1 MRAPLFSLSLTP
13 CSFLGDATLLSGRN
27 YTLFKPGQ
35 SLQASRMS
43 TALSASVV
51 FLRIQDFARR
61 PASEQARLR
70 AQLEAVVA
78 VTAAELAPERRLVL
92 DASDGAAIVVLRD
105 PRGALRLAE
114 RALEAATAGLPLCA
128 GLNHGTLKT
137 AGKKGNEGMAGDGVA
152 VAASIAQFTAPGR
165 LFASRAF
172 RDALADA
179 EPGLE
184 ATLVSAGT
192 FNDPGLRT
200 HELYKADAHAVRR
213 RSRRYALMGVL
224 IAVALIGGGVFERIS
239 TRGDVPAIEEM
250 LAKVPFLR

>member
-1 MRAPLFSLSLTP
+1 MP
-13 CSFLGDATLLSGRN
+13 
-27 YTLFKPGQ
+27 
-35 SLQASRMS
+35 

-70 AQLEAVVA
+70 AQLDAVVA
-78 VTAAELAPERRLVL
+78 VTAEEVAPERRVVL
-92 DASDGAAIVVLRD
+92 DASDGVAIVMLRD

-114 RALEAATAGLPLCA
+114 RALAAGTAGLPLCA

-137 AGKKGNEGMAGDGVA
+137 AGKKGNEGMTGDGLA

-179 EPGLE
+179 EPGQE
-184 ATLVSAGT
+184 AVLVSAGT

-200 HELYKADAHAVRR
+200 HELYKADASAVRR
-213 RSRRYALMGVL
+213 RGRRYALLGVL
-224 IAVALIGGGVFERIS
+224 LAVALVAGGVSLRVS
-239 TRGDVPAIEEM
+239 TQGDVPSIEEVM
-250 LAKVPFLR
+250 AKVPFLK

>member
-1 MRAPLFSLSLTP
+1 MP
-13 CSFLGDATLLSGRN
+13 
-27 YTLFKPGQ
+27 
-35 SLQASRMS
+35 

-70 AQLEAVVA
+70 AQLDAVVA
-78 VTAAELAPERRLVL
+78 VTAEEVAPERRVVL
-92 DASDGAAIVVLRD
+92 DASDGVAIVMLRD

-114 RALEAATAGLPLCA
+114 RALAAGTAGLPLCA

-137 AGKKGNEGMAGDGVA
+137 ADKKGNEGMTGDGLA

-179 EPGLE
+179 EPGQE
-184 ATLVSAGT
+184 AVLVSAGT

-200 HELYKADAHAVRR
+200 HELYKADASAVRR
-213 RSRRYALMGVL
+213 RSRRYALLGVL
-224 IAVALIGGGVFERIS
+224 LAVALVAGGVSLRVS
-239 TRGDVPAIEEM
+239 TQGDVPSIEEVM
-250 LAKVPFLR
+250 AKVPFLK

>member
-1 MRAPLFSLSLTP
+1 MPT
-13 CSFLGDATLLSGRN
+13 T
-27 YTLFKPGQ
+27 
-35 SLQASRMS
+35 
-43 TALSASVV
+43 LSASVV

-70 AQLEAVVA
+70 AQLDAAVA
-78 VTAAELAPERRLVL
+78 ITAAELPPERRVVL
-92 DASDGAAIVVLRD
+92 DASDGAAVVVLHD

-114 RALEAATAGLPLCA
+114 RALTAATAGLPLCA

-137 AGKKGNEGMAGDGVA
+137 AGKKGNDGMTGDGIA

-179 EPGLE
+179 EPGQE

-200 HELYKADAHAVRR
+200 HELYKADAYAVRWR
-213 RSRRYALMGVL
+213 TRRYALLGL
-224 IAVALIGGGVFERIS
+224 LLAAALIGGGVLQRIAS
-239 TRGDVPAIEEM
+239 HGEMPGIEEVM
-250 LAKVPFLR
+250 AKVPFLK

>member
-1 MRAPLFSLSLTP
+1 MP
-13 CSFLGDATLLSGRN
+13 
-27 YTLFKPGQ
+27 
-35 SLQASRMS
+35 
-43 TALSASVV
+43 TAFSASVA

-78 VTAAELAPERRLVL
+78 VTAAELPPERRIVL
-92 DASDGAAIVVLRD
+92 DASDGAVIIVLRD

-114 RALEAATAGLPLCA
+114 SALAASSAGLPLSA

-137 AGKKGNEGMAGDGVA
+137 AGKKGGDSLTGDGIA

-172 RDALADA
+172 RDAIADA
-179 EPGLE
+179 APGQE
-184 ATLVSAGT
+184 AVLVSAGT

-200 HELYKADAHAVRR
+200 HELYKADTNAVRR
-213 RSRRYALMGVL
+213 RSRHYTLLGIFL
-224 IAVALIGGGVFERIS
+224 AVAFIGGGVTYRYYESADI
-239 TRGDVPAIEEM
+239 DEM
-250 LAKVPFLR
+250 LARVPFLKANH

>member
-1 MRAPLFSLSLTP
+1 MP
-13 CSFLGDATLLSGRN
+13 
-27 YTLFKPGQ
+27 
-35 SLQASRMS
+35 

-70 AQLEAVVA
+70 AQLDAVVA
-78 VTAAELAPERRLVL
+78 VTAEEVAPERRVVL
-92 DASDGAAIVVLRD
+92 DASDGVAIVMLRD

-114 RALEAATAGLPLCA
+114 RALAAGTAGLPLCA

-137 AGKKGNEGMAGDGVA
+137 AGKKGNEGMTGDGLA

-179 EPGLE
+179 EPGQE
-184 ATLVSAGT
+184 AVLVSAGT
-192 FNDPGLRT
+192 FNDFGLRT
-200 HELYKADAHAVRR
+200 HELYKADASAVRR
-213 RSRRYALMGVL
+213 RSRRYALLGVL
-224 IAVALIGGGVFERIS
+224 LAVALVAGGVSLRVS
-239 TRGDVPAIEEM
+239 TQGDVPSIEEVM
-250 LAKVPFLR
+250 AKVPFLK

>member
-1 MRAPLFSLSLTP
+1 MLT
-13 CSFLGDATLLSGRN
+13 T
-27 YTLFKPGQ
+27 
-35 SLQASRMS
+35 
-43 TALSASVV
+43 LSASVV

-70 AQLEAVVA
+70 AQLDAAVA
-78 VTAAELAPERRLVL
+78 ITAAELPPERRVVL
-92 DASDGAAIVVLRD
+92 DASDGAAVVVLHD

-114 RALEAATAGLPLCA
+114 RALTAATAGLPLCA

-137 AGKKGNEGMAGDGVA
+137 AGKKGNDGMTGDGIA

-179 EPGLE
+179 EPGQE

-200 HELYKADAHAVRR
+200 HELYKADAYAVRWR
-213 RSRRYALMGVL
+213 TRRYALLGL
-224 IAVALIGGGVFERIS
+224 LLAAALIGGGVLQRIAS
-239 TRGDVPAIEEM
+239 HGEMPGIEEVM
-250 LAKVPFLR
+250 AKVPFLK

>member
-1 MRAPLFSLSLTP
+1 MP
-13 CSFLGDATLLSGRN
+13 
-27 YTLFKPGQ
+27 
-35 SLQASRMS
+35 

-78 VTAAELAPERRLVL
+78 VTAAELAPERRIVL
-92 DASDGAAIVVLRD
+92 DASDGAAIVMLRD
-105 PRGALRLAE
+105 PRAALRLAE
-114 RALEAATAGLPLCA
+114 RALEASSAGLPLCA
-128 GLNHGTLKT
+128 GLNHGTLRT
-137 AGKKGNEGMAGDGVA
+137 AGKKGNEGMAGDGIA

-179 EPGLE
+179 EPGEE
-184 ATLVSAGT
+184 AVLVSAGT

-200 HELYKADAHAVRR
+200 HELYKADGHAVRR
-213 RSRRYALMGVL
+213 RSRRYALLGVVL
-224 IAVALIGGGVFERIS
+224 AVALVAGGVSSRVS
-239 TRGDVPAIEEM
+239 SLGDVPSIEEVM
-250 LAKVPFLR
+250 AKVPFLK

>member
-1 MRAPLFSLSLTP
+1 MPT
-13 CSFLGDATLLSGRN
+13 T
-27 YTLFKPGQ
+27 
-35 SLQASRMS
+35 
-43 TALSASVV
+43 LSASVV

-70 AQLEAVVA
+70 AQLDAVVA
-78 VTAAELAPERRLVL
+78 ITAAELPPERRIVL
-92 DASDGAAIVVLRD
+92 DASDGAAVVVLHD

-114 RALEAATAGLPLCA
+114 RALTAATAGLPLCA

-137 AGKKGNEGMAGDGVA
+137 AGKKGNDGMTGDAIA

-172 RDALADA
+172 RDAIADA
-179 EPGLE
+179 EPGQE

-200 HELYKADAHAVRR
+200 HELYKTDAYAVRR
-213 RSRRYALMGVL
+213 RGRRYVLLGILVAAALV
-224 IAVALIGGGVFERIS
+224 GGGVFQRIS
-239 TRGDVPAIEEM
+239 THGDVPGIEEV
-250 LAKVPFLR
+250 LARMPFLK

>member
-1 MRAPLFSLSLTP
+1 MP
-13 CSFLGDATLLSGRN
+13 
-27 YTLFKPGQ
+27 
-35 SLQASRMS
+35 
-43 TALSASVV
+43 TAFSASVA

-78 VTAAELAPERRLVL
+78 VTAAELPPERRIVL
-92 DASDGAAIVVLRD
+92 DASDGAVIVVLRD

-114 RALEAATAGLPLCA
+114 SALAASSAGLPLSA

-137 AGKKGNEGMAGDGVA
+137 AGKKGGDGLTGDGIA

-165 LFASRAF
+165 LFSSRAF

-179 EPGLE
+179 APGQE
-184 ATLVSAGT
+184 AALVSAGT

-200 HELYKADAHAVRR
+200 HELYKVDGNAVRR
-213 RSRRYALMGVL
+213 RGRRYALLAML
-224 IAVALIGGGVFERIS
+224 FAVALIAGGVSLRIS
-239 TRGDVPAIEEM
+239 TQDDLPGIEEVM
-250 LAKVPFLR
+250 AKLPFLR

>member
-1 MRAPLFSLSLTP
+1 MP
-13 CSFLGDATLLSGRN
+13 
-27 YTLFKPGQ
+27 
-35 SLQASRMS
+35 

-78 VTAAELAPERRLVL
+78 VTAAELAPERRIVL
-92 DASDGAAIVVLRD
+92 DASDGAAIVMLRD
-105 PRGALRLAE
+105 PRAALRLAE
-114 RALEAATAGLPLCA
+114 RALEASSAGLPLCA
-128 GLNHGTLKT
+128 GLNHGTLRT
-137 AGKKGNEGMAGDGVA
+137 AGKKGNEGMAGDGIA

-179 EPGLE
+179 EPGEE
-184 ATLVSAGT
+184 AVLVSAGT

-200 HELYKADAHAVRR
+200 HELYKADGHAVRR
-213 RSRRYALMGVL
+213 RSRRYALLGVL
-224 IAVALIGGGVFERIS
+224 LAGALVAGGVASRVS
-239 TRGDVPAIEEM
+239 SLGDVPSIEEVM
-250 LAKVPFLR
+250 AKVPFLK